1 MPTFA
6 WCALPHFDVAANIF
20 DYQLSMHAGGFT
32 EADFVDYYMELA
44 DGCMVALD
52 NTTESRTCMI
62 STFAFETLLG
72 TEGLWECPT
81 CHIMPTYKMPKCN
94 QCWVRYCS
102 EACQKKDWKGH
113 KEMCKALT
121 QLREARFKTSR
132 KLDRYRNLI
141 RQRSRTGKGFQ
152 IVSAAI
158 GAASFEDAPFL
169 LCQGDDDGVHGQEQ
183 VLVLTWGGAAP
194 KQMF

>member
-1 MPTFA
+1 M
-6 WCALPHFDVAANIF
+6 ALAMARPAH
-20 DYQLSMHAGGFT
+20 QEWGTG
-32 EADFVDYYMELA
+32 
-44 DGCMVALD
+44 
-52 NTTESRTCMI
+52 TTRMAIGIGKPE
-62 STFAFETLLG
+62 
-72 TEGLWECPT
+72 
-81 CHIMPTYKMPKCN
+81 
-94 QCWVRYCS
+94 

-113 KEMCKALT
+113 KEMCKAST
-121 QLREARFKTSR
+121 QLRQARFKTSQ
-132 KLDRYRNLI
+132 KLDRYRNKI